1 MVKYECSICCK
12 TFNLKGNY
20 TQHIN
25 RKYPCEPSLTN
36 IEPIAIN
43 TEPIS
48 TIVHDVF
55 NDTQC
60 CCCKKSFI
68 NKSSRIR
75 HEKTSKCFYE
85 KIIADEIV
93 EKLEIKKDNNIKQ
106 MQEQILELQRIIKQG
121 SIPMMQNTQNTQN
134 NTNSHNTYNI
144 QNIVVNKHGDE
155 DMSYLTDNQKI
166 NNLSKGFNSVTDYI
180 KLMHFDPAHPE
191 NSNIFLP
198 SLKSTDVIIFDGKR
212 WIAED
217 SNDAINTLLDNTKCQ
232 VEDNFKEL
240 KSKLPP
246 KIKELYEKVINN
258 DNEVVLKTHKKQ
270 TRYILYNKKHLP
282 IKVKKANKMLC

>member
-1 MVKYECSICCK
+1 MVKYECVNCSKI
-12 TFNLKGNY
+12 FNLKGNY

-25 RKYPCEPSLTN
+25 RKYPCEPSSTK
-36 IEPIAIN
+36 IEPNAIKP
-43 TEPIS
+43 ELIS
-48 TIVHDVF
+48 TIVNDVF

-60 CCCKKSFI
+60 CCCKKKFI

-85 KIIADEIV
+85 KIIADEPV
-93 EKLEIKKDNNIKQ
+93 EKLEINTDNNIKQ

-121 SIPMMQNTQNTQN
+121 SIPITQNNTQN
-134 NTNSHNTYNI
+134 NNTQNNNNTYNI

-180 KLMHFDPAHPE
+180 KLIHFDPAHPE
-191 NSNIFLP
+191 NSNIYMP

-217 SNDAINTLLDNTKCQ
+217 SNDAICTLLDNTKCQ

-246 KIKELYEKVINN
+246 KVKELYEKVIHNE
-258 DNEVVLKTHKKQ
+258 NEVVLKTHKKQ
-270 TRYILYNKKHLP
+270 TRYMLYNKKHLP
-282 IKVKKANKMLC
+282 IKVKKENKMLC

>member
-1 MVKYECSICCK
+1 MAK
-12 TFNLKGNY
+12 TNCMHCTKIFA
-20 TQHIN
+20 TQSN
-25 RKYPCEPSLTN
+25 
-36 IEPIAIN
+36 
-43 TEPIS
+43 
-48 TIVHDVF
+48 
-55 NDTQC
+55 
-60 CCCKKSFI
+60 
-68 NKSSRIR
+68 RIR
-75 HEKTSKCFYE
+75 HQKTCKTLN
-85 KIIADEIV
+85 ADNKMKYMED
-93 EKLEIKKDNNIKQ
+93 KLKEL
-106 MQEQILELQRIIKQG
+106 EQIIIKQ
-121 SIPMMQNTQNTQN
+121 SANLITQNNTQN
-134 NTNSHNTYNI
+134 NNTQNNNYI
-144 QNIVVNKHGDE
+144 QNIVINKHGQE

-166 NNLSKGFNSVTDYI
+166 HNLSKGFNSITDYI

-198 SLKSTDVIIFDGKR
+198 SLKSPDVKLYDGNR
-212 WIAED
+212 WIADD

-258 DNEVVLKTHKKQ
+258 DNEIVFKTHKKQ

>member
-1 MVKYECSICCK
+1 MVKYECVICSK
-12 TFNLKGNY
+12 IFNLKGNY

-25 RKYPCEPSLTN
+25 RKYPCEPSSTK
-36 IEPIAIN
+36 IEPIIIKPELN
-43 TEPIS
+43 S
-48 TIVHDVF
+48 TIVNEVF

-60 CCCKKSFI
+60 CCCKKLFI

-85 KIIADEIV
+85 NTIADETV
-93 EKLEIKKDNNIKQ
+93 EKLEITKDNNIKQ

-121 SIPMMQNTQNTQN
+121 SIPITQN
-134 NTNSHNTYNI
+134 NTNNTQNNNTYNI
-144 QNIVVNKHGDE
+144 QNIVINKHGQE

-166 NNLSKGFNSVTDYI
+166 HNLSKGFNSITDYI

-198 SLKSTDVIIFDGKR
+198 SLKSPDVKLYDGKM
-212 WIAED
+212 WIADD
-217 SNDAINTLLDNTKCQ
+217 SNDAINTLLDNTKWQ

-258 DNEVVLKTHKKQ
+258 DNEVVFKTHKKQ
-270 TRYILYNKKHLP
+270 TRYILYNKKHIP